1 MPSRSPVDRFISE
14 LQAFSRPR
22 IFNPWADFDRANDF
36 GPEAPAIR
44 RDQLRRYLSE
54 RIGRARL
61 LLVAEAA
68 GYQGAKF
75 SGIAMTSERQL
86 VASPS
91 LLDSAYFDGP
101 KRRTSRESVRA
112 GGFTEPTATIV
123 WGKMLEAGLEGRE
136 WVNWNTFAWHPRGA
150 TPLSNRTPTPD
161 ELAAGKPALKS
172 FLALFPKV
180 PVVAV
185 GEKARATLE
194 ELGIAVVAAVR
205 HPANGGATKFREGI
219 EKVLERVDR

>member
-1 MPSRSPVDRFISE
+1 MPYHAPVDRFIAE

-22 IFNPWADFDRANDF
+22 VFNPWADLDRTNDF

-86 VASPS
+86 VGSPS
-91 LLDSAYFDGP
+91 LPESVHFDGA
-101 KRRTSRESVRA
+101 KQRTSRESVRP

-123 WGKMLEAGLEGRE
+123 WGKMLEAGLAGRE

-150 TPLSNRTPTPD
+150 TALSNRTPTPD
-161 ELAAGKPALKS
+161 ELVAGRPVLES
-172 FLALFPKV
+172 FLALYPKV

-185 GEKARATLE
+185 GEKARATLQ
-194 ELGIAVVAAVR
+194 ELGVKVVAAVR

-219 EKVLERVDR
+219 EKLLR

>member
-1 MPSRSPVDRFISE
+1 MPSHSPVDRFLSE
-14 LQAFSRPR
+14 LQAFSAPR
-22 IFNPWADFDRANDF
+22 VFNPWADFDRANDF

-91 LLDSAYFDGP
+91 LLDSVYFDGP
-101 KRRTSRESVRA
+101 KRRTSGESVRA

-136 WVNWNTFAWHPRGA
+136 WVNWNTFAWHPQGA
-150 TPLSNRTPTPD
+150 TALKNRTPTP
-161 ELAAGKPALKS
+161 EEFQAGLPALRQ
-172 FLALFPKV
+172 FLALFPEV

-185 GEKARATLE
+185 GEKARGILA
-194 ELGIAVVAAVR
+194 ELQVPVVAAVR
-205 HPANGGATKFREGI
+205 HPANGGATGFREGI
-219 EKVLERVDR
+219 SKLLR